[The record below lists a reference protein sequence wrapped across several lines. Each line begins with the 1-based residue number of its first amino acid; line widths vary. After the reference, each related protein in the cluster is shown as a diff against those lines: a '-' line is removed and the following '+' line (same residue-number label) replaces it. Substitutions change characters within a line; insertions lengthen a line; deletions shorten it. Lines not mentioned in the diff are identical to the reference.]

1 MTIKDAIAMVDRLK
15 PNQYDEA
22 QKIAWLSQLDGK
34 IFLELIATHEGA
46 AIDSFAGYAPDV
58 DVETELLVE
67 FPHAQDVYN
76 YYLQSMIDRENGEI
90 AKFNQ
95 SAALFNESY
104 NSYAGWY
111 NRNHTPLPK
120 HTAFLF

>member
-1 MTIKDAIAMVDRLK
+1 MTISEAIAMVDKLK
-15 PNQYDEA
+15 PNQYDDA
-22 QKIAWLSQLDGK
+22 QKVAWLSQLDGK
-34 IFLELIATHEGA
+34 IFLELFKTHEDPA
-46 AIDSFAGYAPDV
+46 AEEFTGYAADV
-58 DVETELLVE
+58 DTSTKLLVE
-67 FPHAQDVYN
+67 FPFAQDVYN

>member
-1 MTIKDAIAMVDRLK
+1 MTINEAIAMVDKLK

-34 IFLELIATHEGA
+34 IFLELLKTHEGS
-46 AIDSFAGYAPDV
+46 AIDSFTGYESDV
-58 DVETELLVE
+58 DTGTELLVG
-67 FPHAQDVYN
+67 FPFAQDVYN

-95 SAALFNESY
+95 SAPLFNEAY
-104 NSYAGWY
+104 QAYAGWY
-111 NRNHTPLPK
+111 NRNHVPLPK
-120 HTAFLF
+120 HTAFRF

>member
-1 MTIKDAIAMVDRLK
+1 MTISEAIAMVNQLK
-15 PNQYDEA
+15 PNQYDDT

-34 IFLELIATHEGA
+34 IFLELIKTHEGA
-46 AIDSFAGYAPDV
+46 PEEDFTGYAPNV
-58 DVETELLVE
+58 DTATELIVQ

-90 AKFNQ
+90 SKFNQ

-111 NRNHTPLPK
+111 NRNHVPLPK
-120 HTAFLF
+120 MTAFVF